1 MAKLENK
8 IVSIE
13 RRLDD
18 LEETMEIMGDKK
30 AIRSIERGLKDLQEG
45 RFRRYE
51 SVEALFKET
60 KKQSS

>member
-13 RRLDD
+13 KRLDD
-18 LEETMEIMGDKK
+18 LEETMEIMGDKRT
-30 AIRSIERGLKDLQEG
+30 IRSIERGLKDLREG

-51 SVEALFKET
+51 SVDGLFREI

>member
-1 MAKLENK
+1 LAKLENK

-13 RRLDD
+13 KRLDD
-18 LEETMEIMGDKK
+18 LEETMEILGDKK
-30 AIRSIERGLKDLQEG
+30 TIRSIERGLKDLREG

-51 SVEALFKET
+51 SVEALFKEI

>member
-13 RRLDD
+13 KRLDE
-18 LEETMEIMGDKK
+18 LEETLEILGDRKTT
-30 AIRSIERGLKDLQEG
+30 RSIERGLKDLREG

-51 SVEALFKET
+51 SVEALFEEIKRPR
-60 KKQSS
+60 